1 MREYLIQARAK
12 AGLTQTQAAKKL
24 LISQNYLSDI
34 ETGKRQKDLKL
45 NVLKGCA
52 KIYEVPLDT
61 LIFGESEYQKKRGV
75 ACIKKFNIKN
85 RVKTLSNFV
94 YEL

>member
-1 MREYLIQARAK
+1 MREYLIRARTK
-12 AGLTQTQAAKKL
+12 AGLTQAQAAKKL

-52 KIYEVPLDT
+52 KVYEVPLDT
-61 LIFGESEYQKKRGV
+61 LIYGESEYQERKEEQHV
-75 ACIKKFNIKN
+75 
-85 RVKTLSNFV
+85 
-94 YEL
+94 

>member
-1 MREYLIQARAK
+1 LREYLIRARTK
-12 AGLTQTQAAKKL
+12 AGLTQAQAAKKL

-52 KIYEVPLDT
+52 KVYEVPLDT
-61 LIFGESEYQKKRGV
+61 LIYGESEYQERK
-75 ACIKKFNIKN
+75 
-85 RVKTLSNFV
+85 
-94 YEL
+94 EE

>member
-1 MREYLIQARAK
+1 MREYLIRARTE
-12 AGLTQTQAAKKL
+12 AGLTQAQAAKKL

-52 KIYEVPLDT
+52 KVYEVPLDT
-61 LIFGESEYQKKRGV
+61 LICGESEYQERK
-75 ACIKKFNIKN
+75 
-85 RVKTLSNFV
+85 
-94 YEL
+94 EE

>member
-1 MREYLIQARAK
+1 MIKLREYLIRARTK
-12 AGLTQTQAAKKL
+12 AGLTQAQAAKKL

-52 KIYEVPLDT
+52 KVYEVPLDT
-61 LIFGESEYQKKRGV
+61 LIYGESEYQERK
-75 ACIKKFNIKN
+75 
-85 RVKTLSNFV
+85 
-94 YEL
+94 EE

>member
-1 MREYLIQARAK
+1 MREYLIRARTK
-12 AGLTQTQAAKKL
+12 AGLTQAQAAKNL

-52 KIYEVPLDT
+52 KVYEVPLDT
-61 LIFGESEYQKKRGV
+61 LIYGESEYQERKEG
-75 ACIKKFNIKN
+75 
-85 RVKTLSNFV
+85 
-94 YEL
+94 

>member
-1 MREYLIQARAK
+1 MREYLIRARTK
-12 AGLTQTQAAKKL
+12 AGLTQAQAAKKL

-52 KIYEVPLDT
+52 KVYEVPLDT
-61 LIFGESEYQKKRGV
+61 LIYDESEYQERKEG
-75 ACIKKFNIKN
+75 
-85 RVKTLSNFV
+85 
-94 YEL
+94 

>member
-1 MREYLIQARAK
+1 LREYLIRARTK
-12 AGLTQTQAAKKL
+12 AGLTQAQAAKKL

-52 KIYEVPLDT
+52 KVYEVPLDT
-61 LIFGESEYQKKRGV
+61 LIYGESEYQERKEG
-75 ACIKKFNIKN
+75 
-85 RVKTLSNFV
+85 
-94 YEL
+94 

>member
-61 LIFGESEYQKKRGV
+61 LIFGESEYQKKR
-75 ACIKKFNIKN
+75 
-85 RVKTLSNFV
+85 
-94 YEL
+94 EE

>member
-1 MREYLIQARAK
+1 MREYLIQARTK
-12 AGLTQTQAAKKL
+12 AGLTQAQAAKKL

-52 KIYEVPLDT
+52 KTYGVSLDT
-61 LIFGESEYQKKRGV
+61 LICGESEYQERKEG
-75 ACIKKFNIKN
+75 
-85 RVKTLSNFV
+85 
-94 YEL
+94 

>member
-1 MREYLIQARAK
+1 MREYLIQARTK
-12 AGLTQTQAAKKL
+12 AGLTQAQAAKKL

-52 KIYEVPLDT
+52 KTYRIPLDA
-61 LIFGESEYQKKRGV
+61 LIRGESEYQERK
-75 ACIKKFNIKN
+75 
-85 RVKTLSNFV
+85 
-94 YEL
+94 

>member
-1 MREYLIQARAK
+1 MREYLIQARTK
-12 AGLTQTQAAKKL
+12 AGLTQAQAAKKL

-52 KIYEVPLDT
+52 KTYGVSLDA
-61 LIFGESEYQKKRGV
+61 LIRGESEYQERKVR
-75 ACIKKFNIKN
+75 
-85 RVKTLSNFV
+85 
-94 YEL
+94 

>member
-1 MREYLIQARAK
+1 MRVYLIQARTK
-12 AGLTQTQAAKKL
+12 AGLTQAQAAKKL

-52 KIYEVPLDT
+52 KTYGIPLDA
-61 LIFGESEYQKKRGV
+61 LIRGESEYQER
-75 ACIKKFNIKN
+75 
-85 RVKTLSNFV
+85 KTR
-94 YEL
+94 

>member
-1 MREYLIQARAK
+1 MREYLIRARTK
-12 AGLTQTQAAKKL
+12 AGLTQAQAAKKL

-52 KIYEVPLDT
+52 KVYEVPLDT
-61 LIFGESEYQKKRGV
+61 LIYGESEYQERK
-75 ACIKKFNIKN
+75 
-85 RVKTLSNFV
+85 
-94 YEL
+94 EE

>member
-1 MREYLIQARAK
+1 MREYLIQARTK
-12 AGLTQTQAAKKL
+12 AGLTQAQAAKKL

-52 KIYEVPLDT
+52 KTYGVSLDT
-61 LIFGESEYQKKRGV
+61 LIRGESEYQERKEG
-75 ACIKKFNIKN
+75 
-85 RVKTLSNFV
+85 
-94 YEL
+94 

>member
-1 MREYLIQARAK
+1 MRKYLIRARTK
-12 AGLTQTQAAKKL
+12 AGLTQAQAAKKL

-52 KIYEVPLDT
+52 KVYEVPLDT
-61 LIFGESEYQKKRGV
+61 LIYGESEYQERKEG
-75 ACIKKFNIKN
+75 
-85 RVKTLSNFV
+85 
-94 YEL
+94 

>member
-1 MREYLIQARAK
+1 MREYLIRARTK
-12 AGLTQTQAAKKL
+12 AGLTQAQAAKKL

-52 KIYEVPLDT
+52 KVYEVPLDT
-61 LIFGESEYQKKRGV
+61 LICGESEYQERK
-75 ACIKKFNIKN
+75 
-85 RVKTLSNFV
+85 
-94 YEL
+94 EE

>member
-1 MREYLIQARAK
+1 MREYLIQARTK
-12 AGLTQTQAAKKL
+12 TGLTQAQAAKKL

-52 KIYEVPLDT
+52 KTYGVSLDA
-61 LIFGESEYQKKRGV
+61 LIRGESEYQERKVR
-75 ACIKKFNIKN
+75 
-85 RVKTLSNFV
+85 
-94 YEL
+94 

>member
-1 MREYLIQARAK
+1 MREYLIQARTK
-12 AGLTQTQAAKKL
+12 AGLTQAQAAKKL

-52 KIYEVPLDT
+52 KTYGVSLDA
-61 LIFGESEYQKKRGV
+61 LIRGESEYQERKAR
-75 ACIKKFNIKN
+75 
-85 RVKTLSNFV
+85 
-94 YEL
+94 

>member
-1 MREYLIQARAK
+1 MREYLIRARTK
-12 AGLTQTQAAKKL
+12 AGLTQAQAAKKL

-52 KIYEVPLDT
+52 KVYEIPLDT
-61 LIFGESEYQKKRGV
+61 LIYGESEYQERK
-75 ACIKKFNIKN
+75 
-85 RVKTLSNFV
+85 
-94 YEL
+94 EE

>member
-1 MREYLIQARAK
+1 MREYLIQARTK
-12 AGLTQTQAAKKL
+12 AGLTQAQVAKKL

-52 KIYEVPLDT
+52 KTYGVSLDA
-61 LIFGESEYQKKRGV
+61 LIRGESEYQERKVR
-75 ACIKKFNIKN
+75 
-85 RVKTLSNFV
+85 
-94 YEL
+94 

>member
-1 MREYLIQARAK
+1 MREYLIRARTK
-12 AGLTQTQAAKKL
+12 AGLTQAQAAKKL

-52 KIYEVPLDT
+52 KVYEVPLET
-61 LIFGESEYQKKRGV
+61 LIYGESEYQERK
-75 ACIKKFNIKN
+75 
-85 RVKTLSNFV
+85 
-94 YEL
+94 EE